1 MAATK
6 STGKSAQKGTSEG
19 SAADSSAHL
28 QLHLRMVAVELRFA
42 LSSIAIAAYAL
53 REQNADIDADVAMVL
68 QRGASAPVHTGL
80 DKIEVLLRKLDGPG
94 GVGAEAEEEGVH

>member
-6 STGKSAQKGTSEG
+6 STGKSARKGASKE
-19 SAADSSAHL
+19 SAADSSEHL

-42 LSSIAIAAYAL
+42 LSSIAIAAFAL

-68 QRGASAPVHTGL
+68 QRGASAPVHVGL
-80 DKIEVLLRKLDGPG
+80 DKIEVLLRKLEAPG
-94 GVGAEAEEEGVH
+94 KAGAKAEEECMH